1 MLPDGRGAGSFYG
14 VRESRSQARG
24 RRGCAGGMRRALCLL
39 LAPQKAQLGFFLGE
53 GTFLPIICPNCAC
66 MQLFLVPYSFFVF
79 CSSRDVCSGASAAAT
94 AAGSQVPACLRACH
108 QTLESRIPLK
118 HSPAQGLN
126 WLGGGFFTYAR
137 GAPHPHPILNEIGKQ
152 VQGLFLQHLCK

>member
-1 MLPDGRGAGSFYG
+1 MQGA
-14 VRESRSQARG
+14 
-24 RRGCAGGMRRALCLL
+24 CAGPCVCSWLPRRHSWVFFGGGYL
-39 LAPQKAQLGFFLGE
+39 LAHN
-53 GTFLPIICPNCAC
+53 LPNSAC
-66 MQLFLVPYSFFVF
+66 MHLFLVPYSFFVF

-118 HSPAQGLN
+118 RSPAQGLN

-137 GAPHPHPILNEIGKQ
+137 GAPYPHPILNEIGKQ